1 MQQSNVITTLPQQL
15 ECLKCNAK
23 LTIWIKWTLR
33 LITKIACGNVD
44 VRETSNNVKAI
55 DGLYHK
61 A

>member
-1 MQQSNVITTLPQQL
+1 MWQLHDCSNQADP
-15 ECLKCNAK
+15 CLKCNAK
-23 LTIWIKWTLR
+23 LTFWIKWTLR